1 MNERKQMILFSI
13 INSYILAGEPVGSKS
28 LASDY
33 ALDIS
38 SATIRNEMS
47 TLEKMGFLEKA
58 HTSSGRLPSD
68 KGYRVYVNYILSNI
82 DKDEALDKEDF
93 FKLEKLLDKSLD
105 KQSNI
110 VEEATSA
117 LSKLTKLTSISTTLK
132 SNITEII
139 NLEIIKIDSFSLLF
153 IAVYDNASIV
163 NDRIYLDKEISDEE
177 VKKINDILKKE
188 IVNSHVNDVSQ
199 KLLDLEKSELKGNE
213 KLFKE
218 MANKIK
224 NQSLSDL
231 TSHVVIKGLDNIF
244 NFKEFEDLSKA
255 KEFIKMFDSK
265 EKINDL
271 LENSNGELTITI
283 GDENEINELKKST
296 IITSHFRYDFDTV
309 GQIGIIG
316 LTRIN
321 YKDVI
326 SSIQLISDL
335 LSK

>member
-13 INSYILAGEPVGSKS
+13 INSYITAGEPVGSKS
-28 LASDY
+28 LASEY

-68 KGYRVYVNYILSNI
+68 KGYRVYVNYILNNRGLIESNRGFDI
-82 DKDEALDKEDF
+82 SEI
-93 FKLEKLLDKSLD
+93 EKLLDKRYD
-105 KQSNI
+105 NVSNV
-110 VEEATSA
+110 VESATSI
-117 LSKLTKLTSISTTLK
+117 LSRITQLTSMSITLK
-132 SNITEII
+132 NNITKII
-139 NLEIIKIDSFSLLF
+139 NLEIIKIDTNSLLF

-163 NDRIYLDKEISDEE
+163 NDRIYIENDISDKEVDY
-177 VKKINDILKKE
+177 INKILKKE
-188 IVNSHVNDVSQ
+188 IVGSNVNVISQ
-199 KLLDLEKSELKGNE
+199 KLENLKNTIFKSYSYLLN
-213 KLFKE
+213 E
-218 MANKIK
+218 MANKIES
-224 NQSLSDL
+224 QSLSDL
-231 TSHVVIKGLDNIF
+231 TREVVIKGLGNIF

-255 KEFIKMFDSK
+255 KEFIKIFDSK
-265 EKINDL
+265 ERIKDL
-271 LENSNGELTITI
+271 MSNSNGDLTITI

-296 IITSHFRYDFDTV
+296 VITSHFSYDLDTV

-321 YKDVI
+321 YSNVI

>member
-1 MNERKQMILFSI
+1 MTIL
-13 INSYILAGEPVGSKS
+13 
-28 LASDY
+28 
-33 ALDIS
+33 
-38 SATIRNEMS
+38 
-47 TLEKMGFLEKA
+47 
-58 HTSSGRLPSD
+58 
-68 KGYRVYVNYILSNI
+68 
-82 DKDEALDKEDF
+82 
-93 FKLEKLLDKSLD
+93 
-105 KQSNI
+105 
-110 VEEATSA
+110 
-117 LSKLTKLTSISTTLK
+117 
-132 SNITEII
+132 
-139 NLEIIKIDSFSLLF
+139 
-153 IAVYDNASIV
+153 AVYDNASIV

>member
-132 SNITEII
+132 SNITKII